1 MCKKIEMKF
10 EDMEQV
16 SGGMTW
22 TGSPYGLGVINPN
35 VEPIVPGMPIPW
47 FPVMPNPIAGK

>member
-1 MCKKIEMKF
+1 MNKKIEMKF

-35 VEPIVPGMPIPW
+35 VEPIVPGMPMPW
-47 FPVMPNPIAGK
+47 FPGMPNPFTGK